1 MRSWRAQG
9 TRYVIVGLASN
20 LVLYL
25 VYLLITAL
33 GLRYKIAMTL
43 VYLLSAA
50 QTFVLNAL
58 WTFEHRL
65 AKKSLVKYALSY
77 VACYIVNMAAL
88 VFFVDRIGLPHQ
100 AVQGAMIVVIAVI
113 MFFLQKFW
121 VFRSPKIA

>member
-1 MRSWRAQG
+1 MRSWRVQG

-25 VYLLITAL
+25 VYLLMTAL

-43 VYLLSAA
+43 VYVLSAA

-65 AKKSLVKYALSY
+65 AGKSLMKYVLSY
-77 VACYIVNMAAL
+77 VACYIINMAAL
-88 VFFVDRIGLPHQ
+88 VIFVDQTGLPHQ
-100 AVQGAMIVVIAVI
+100 AVQGAMIAVIALI
-113 MFFLQKFW
+113 MFLLQKFW
-121 VFRSPKIA
+121 VFRSPTIA